1 MRFKMDNA
9 IVLASG
15 GLDSCVTIATAIND
29 GYNVSL
35 LHINYGQRTQSRE
48 DKAFEDIANFYNI
61 KNKLTVNID
70 YLKQIG
76 GSSLTDFSM
85 EVETN
90 TEPSSNGALPSTY
103 VPFRNAN
110 MISIAVSWA
119 EVINAKK
126 IYIGAVEEDSSGY
139 PDCREI
145 FYNKFNDLLKV
156 ALADDKDIQIIT
168 PVIHL
173 SKKEIIKK
181 GIELKAPLNLTWSC
195 YLSEDTACGE
205 CESCKLRLNGFH
217 QAGVVDLIPYKNK

>member
-119 EVINAKK
+119 EVINDKK
-126 IYIGAVEEDSSGY
+126 IYIG
-139 PDCREI
+139 
-145 FYNKFNDLLKV
+145 
-156 ALADDKDIQIIT
+156 DIYYEFKRT
-168 PVIHL
+168 NFRGH
-173 SKKEIIKK
+173 
-181 GIELKAPLNLTWSC
+181 
-195 YLSEDTACGE
+195 
-205 CESCKLRLNGFH
+205 
-217 QAGVVDLIPYKNK
+217 